1 MKISIRW
8 AMVLGCL
15 GLIWGMQILITSSSY
30 ISSQR
35 MLAGHACDVMQNIA
49 DLTMTQS
56 RNHLQLAQRAAL
68 LTKRLL
74 ASEVVGRR
82 NQHYDV
88 LEHYF
93 LDQLSLY
100 SHFAGIYIGMPN
112 GDFFYVNRSNAQTP
126 GGFRTKVI
134 DHFNGV
140 KKIRLIWRNSDGS
153 MVKTLENPSDTY
165 DPRQRPWYQKA
176 LAEREIIWTDPY
188 IFFSSQ
194 KPGITVAGP
203 IFKAN
208 GQLQS
213 IVGVDIEIDDLS
225 TFISR
230 LRIGKHGRAFMLNNN
245 GDVVAFPDISKIKQ
259 VEDTE
264 AHRFRMVKIDE
275 LDDELSRSAFSAIQW
290 QRTETG
296 LLKLDHSQFAKFTH
310 NGDVYNTMF
319 TQFTDSHW
327 PWMFGVYIPENDYL
341 GALKENR
348 SFNIGITLVLSVIA
362 TLVGLQLF
370 RSITRPLMG
379 LEKEAL
385 AIKQHDLT
393 ASFNTR
399 SIFKEIDET
408 AAAFSQMKYSLQT
421 SEKKY
426 RQIFENIQDIYFE
439 CTIEGEILE
448 ISPSVEGLIQQDRK
462 NIIGINLTQFYK
474 NADDHQRFLS
484 KIFVDGSVSD
494 WEVALENEHG
504 EIAYGSVSA
513 TLKRDEAGDAE
524 KIIGSLRIIT
534 DRKKAEFK
542 LRRYQDQLEDL
553 VEERTQDLQKS
564 NGQLRNE
571 IETRKEKEEALRR
584 SEEKYRSIIE
594 NTNNGYYEV
603 DLDGRL
609 TFFNDSLAV
618 ILGYSVEELQGMDYS
633 ILLESEG
640 SRQLPEKSPDT
651 YRSGVNGNLS
661 RLTITRK
668 DGDRRTVDV
677 STAPIFDNNGG
688 KIGYR
693 GVVLDISER
702 LNAEAEKQKLQE
714 RLRLIQRLEG
724 IGTLAGGVAH
734 DFNNLLMGIQ
744 GNISLMML
752 KTNPSEYHYKKL
764 KSIESCV
771 SSGTKLTQQLLGF
784 ARGGKYMAKSLNFN
798 QIVMDT
804 ARMFGRTR
812 KEIQIE
818 ENIEHGLWAVV
829 ADKNQIE
836 QVLLNIYINAWQ
848 AMPDGGSVVIDA
860 KNMVLDALFS
870 KTFDIQPGRYVCVS
884 ISDTGIGI
892 DPAIQTRI
900 FEPFFT
906 TKGMGRGT
914 GLGLASAYGIIKNH
928 DGAIDFVSQPGKGT
942 TFYIYLPA
950 SDGDIETEPALCE
963 MSSKGSETLL
973 LIDDEEVI
981 LQVGQPMLESL
992 GYKVMSATDGKTAV
1006 DIFRRFSGEID
1017 LVILDVIMPGM
1028 SGSAIFDALKNI
1040 NPQVQVLL
1048 ASGYSLSGQAEDILS
1063 RGCVGFIQKP
1073 FSLEQISVRLRGIF
1087 DNQDL

>member
-30 ISSQR
+30 VSSQR

-74 ASEVVGRR
+74 ASEVVGSR
-82 NQHYDV
+82 NQQYDV
-88 LEHYF
+88 LERYF

-134 DHFNGV
+134 NHINGV
-140 KKIRLIWRNSDGS
+140 KKTRMIWRNSDGS
-153 MVKTLENPSDTY
+153 MVKTSEDPNDTY
-165 DPRQRPWYQKA
+165 DPRQRPWYKKS
-176 LAEREIIWTDPY
+176 LAEQAIIWTDPY

-203 IFKAN
+203 SFAAN

-230 LRIGKHGRAFMLNNN
+230 LRIGKRGRAFMLNNN

-259 VEDTE
+259 VEGTQ
-264 AHRFRMVKIDE
+264 ANHFRMVKIGE
-275 LDDELSRSAFSAIQW
+275 LDDDLSRSAFNAIQW

-310 NGDVYNTMF
+310 NGDIYNTMF
-319 TQFTDSHW
+319 TQFSDSHW
-327 PWMFGVYIPENDYL
+327 PWMIGVYIPENDYL
-341 GALKENR
+341 GALKDNR
-348 SFNIGITLVLSVIA
+348 SFNIGITLAFSVIA

-385 AIKQHDLT
+385 AIKQDDLT

-408 AAAFSQMKYSLQT
+408 ATAFSQMKESLQT

-426 RQIFENIQDIYFE
+426 RLIFENIQDIYFE
-439 CTIEGEILE
+439 CNIEGKILE
-448 ISPSVEGLIQQDRK
+448 ISPSVERLMQRDRMEL
-462 NIIGINLTQFYK
+462 IGINLKQFYK
-474 NADDHQRFLS
+474 SDDDYQRFLS
-484 KIFVDGSVSD
+484 KLFDDGSLTD
-494 WEVALENEHG
+494 WEVTLENEHG

-513 TLKRDEAGDAE
+513 TLKRNEAEDAQTV
-524 KIIGSLRIIT
+524 IGSLRIIT
-534 DRKKAEFK
+534 DRKKAELR

-553 VEERTQDLQKS
+553 VKERTRDLQKS
-564 NGQLRNE
+564 NEQLRNE

-603 DLDGRL
+603 DLNGHL

-618 ILGYSVEELQGMDYS
+618 ILGYPVQELQGMDYS
-633 ILLESEG
+633 ILLNAEA
-640 SRQLPEKSPDT
+640 SRQVPEKLSDT

-668 DGDRRTVDV
+668 DGDQRTVDV
-677 STAPIFDNNGG
+677 STAPILDNNGE

-702 LNAEAEKQKLQE
+702 LNAEAEKKKFQE
-714 RLRLIQRLEG
+714 RLHQIQRLEG

-752 KTNPSEYHYKKL
+752 RTQPSEYHYKKL

-784 ARGGKYMAKSLNFN
+784 ARGGKYLAKPLDFN
-798 QIVMDT
+798 QIVVDT

-812 KEIQIE
+812 KEIQME
-818 ENIEHGLWAVV
+818 ENIEYGLWAVI

-848 AMPDGGSVVIDA
+848 AMPEGGTVVIEA
-860 KNMVLDALFS
+860 KNMVLDAAFS
-870 KTFDIQPGRYVCVS
+870 KAFDIQPGRYVCVS

-892 DPAIQTRI
+892 DPKIQARI

-928 DGAIDFVSQPGKGT
+928 GGAIDFVSQPCKGT

-950 SDGDIETEPALCE
+950 SDGDIEPEPALCE
-963 MSSKGSETLL
+963 IISKGTETLL

-981 LQVGQPMLESL
+981 LQVGQPMLESM

-1006 DIFRRFSGEID
+1006 EIFREFSGEID

-1028 SGSAIFDALKNI
+1028 SGGAIFDALKEI
-1040 NPQVQVLL
+1040 NPKVQVLL
-1048 ASGYSLSGQAEDILS
+1048 ASGYSLSGQAKEILS

-1073 FSLEQISVRLRGIF
+1073 FSLEQLSVKLRGIF
-1087 DNQDL
+1087 DN

>member
-15 GLIWGMQILITSSSY
+15 GLIWGMQLLITSSSY
-30 ISSQR
+30 VSSQR
-35 MLAGHACDVMQNIA
+35 TLAGHACDVMQNIA

-56 RNHLQLAQRAAL
+56 KNHLQLAQRAAL

-74 ASEVVGRR
+74 ASEVVGSR
-82 NQHYDV
+82 NQHYEA
-88 LEHYF
+88 LERYF

-100 SHFAGIYIGMPN
+100 AHFAGIYIGMPN
-112 GDFFYVNRSNAQTP
+112 GDFFYVNRSNSLTP
-126 GGFRTKVI
+126 DGFRTKII
-134 DHFNGV
+134 DHPNGV
-140 KKIRLIWRNSDGS
+140 KRTRLIWRNSDGS
-153 MVKTLENPSDTY
+153 MIKTAEDPSDTY
-165 DPRQRPWYQKA
+165 DPRQRPWYQKS
-176 LAEREIIWTDPY
+176 LAEREIIWTEPY

-203 IFKAN
+203 IFEAN

-225 TFISR
+225 TFISQ
-230 LRIGKHGRAFMLNNN
+230 LRIGKRGRAFMLNNN

-259 VEDTE
+259 VESTK
-264 AHRFRMVKIDE
+264 AHHFRMVKIDE
-275 LDDELSRSAFSAIQW
+275 LDDELSRSAFHAIQW
-290 QRTETG
+290 QRTEAG

-319 TQFTDSHW
+319 TQFADSHW
-327 PWMFGVYIPENDYL
+327 PWMIGVYIPENDYL

-348 SFNIGITLVLSVIA
+348 LLNIWITLAFSVIA

-393 ASFNTR
+393 ANFNTR
-399 SIFKEIDET
+399 SIFKEINET
-408 AAAFSQMKYSLQT
+408 AAAFLQMKESLRT

-426 RQIFENIQDIYFE
+426 RLIFENIQDIYFE
-439 CTIEGEILE
+439 CTIEGQILE
-448 ISPSVEGLIQQDRK
+448 ISPSVEGLMQRDRK
-462 NIIGINLTQFYK
+462 EIIGINLTQFYK
-474 NADDHQRFLS
+474 NADDYQRFLS
-484 KIFVDGSVSD
+484 KIFDENSVSD
-494 WEVALENEHG
+494 WEVTLENEQG

-513 TLKRDEAGDAE
+513 ALKRNEDGDAE

-534 DRKKAEFK
+534 DRKKAELK

-553 VEERTQDLQKS
+553 VAERTRDLQKS
-564 NGQLRNE
+564 NEQLRNE
-571 IETRKEKEEALRR
+571 IEARKEKEEALRR

-603 DLDGRL
+603 DLKGRL
-609 TFFNDSLAV
+609 TFFNDSLAI
-618 ILGYSVEELQGMDYS
+618 ILGYSVQELQGMDYS
-633 ILLESEG
+633 ILLDAES
-640 SRQLPEKSPDT
+640 SRTEPETYSDT

-661 RLTITRK
+661 RLTIFRK
-668 DGDRRTVDV
+668 DGDERTVDV
-677 STAPIFDNNGG
+677 STAPILDNNGE

-702 LNAEAEKQKLQE
+702 LNAEAEKKAFQE
-714 RLRLIQRLEG
+714 RLHQVQRLEG

-752 KTNPSEYHYKKL
+752 KTRPSEYHYKKL

-784 ARGGKYMAKSLNFN
+784 ARGGKYMAKSLDFN
-798 QIVMDT
+798 QVVMDT

-812 KEIQIE
+812 KEIQIQ
-818 ENIEHGLWAVV
+818 ENIEHDLWAIV

-848 AMPDGGSVVIDA
+848 AMPDGGAVVIDA
-860 KNMVLDALFS
+860 KNMVLDAVFS
-870 KTFDIQPGRYVCVS
+870 NAFDIQPGRYVCVS
-884 ISDTGIGI
+884 ISDTGTGI
-892 DPAIQTRI
+892 DPEIQARI

-928 DGAIDFVSQPGKGT
+928 GGAIDFVSQPGKGT

-950 SDGDIETEPALCE
+950 SDGDVETEPALCE
-963 MSSKGSETLL
+963 IISKGTETLL

-981 LQVGQPMLESL
+981 LQVGQPMLESM
-992 GYKVMSATDGKTAV
+992 GYKVMSATDGETAV
-1006 DIFRRFSGEID
+1006 DIFRQFSEKID

-1028 SGSAIFDALKNI
+1028 SGSAIFDAFKEI
-1040 NPQVQVLL
+1040 DPQVKVLL
-1048 ASGYSLSGQAEDILS
+1048 ASGYSLSGQAEEILA

-1073 FSLEQISVRLRGIF
+1073 FSLEQLSVRLRDIF
-1087 DNQDL
+1087 DN

>member
-1 MKISIRW
+1 
-8 AMVLGCL
+8 MVLGCL
-15 GLIWGMQILITSSSY
+15 GLIWGMQILITSSTY
-30 ISSQR
+30 VSSQQ
-35 MLAGHACDVMQNIA
+35 MLAGHARDVMQNIA

-56 RNHLQLAQRAAL
+56 KNHLQLAQRAAH
-68 LTKRLL
+68 LTKRLV
-74 ASEVVGRR
+74 ASEVVGSD
-82 NQHYDV
+82 NQQYDI
-88 LEHYF
+88 LERYF

-112 GDFFYVNRSNAQTP
+112 GGFFYVSRSDAQTP

-134 DHFNGV
+134 DHLNGGR
-140 KKIRLIWRNSDGS
+140 KARLIWRKPDGS
-153 MVKTLENPSDTY
+153 LIKVSEDPNDAY
-165 DPRQRPWYQKA
+165 DPRQRPWYQKS
-176 LAEREIIWTDPY
+176 LAERAIIWTDPY

-203 IFKAN
+203 IFKGN

-213 IVGVDIEIDDLS
+213 IVGVDIEIDELS

-259 VEDTE
+259 DEGAE
-264 AHRFRMVKIDE
+264 AHHFRMVKIDE
-275 LDDELSRSAFSAIQW
+275 LDDELSRAAFHAIQW

-296 LLKLDHSQFAKFTH
+296 LLQLDHSQFAKFTH
-310 NGDVYNTMF
+310 NGEVYNTMF
-319 TQFTDSHW
+319 TQFADSHW
-327 PWMFGVYIPENDYL
+327 PWMIGVYIPENDYL
-341 GALKENR
+341 GALKKNR
-348 SFNIGITLVLSVIA
+348 SLNIWITLVLSVIT

-385 AIKQHDLT
+385 AIKQNDLT

-408 AAAFSQMKYSLQT
+408 AAAFSQMKASLQT

-426 RQIFENIQDIYFE
+426 RRIFENIQDIYFE
-439 CTIEGEILE
+439 CTVDGDILE
-448 ISPSVEGLIQQDRK
+448 VSPSVEALIRQNRK
-462 NIIGINLTQFYK
+462 EIIGTKLMQFYK

-484 KIFVDGSVSD
+484 NIFADGSVSD
-494 WEVALENEHG
+494 WEITLVNEDG
-504 EIAYGSVSA
+504 GIAYGSVTA
-513 TLKRDEAGDAE
+513 TLKRNTAGKAE

-534 DRKKAEFK
+534 DRKKADLK
-542 LRRYQDQLEDL
+542 LRQYQDMLEDL
-553 VEERTQDLQKS
+553 VEERTRDLQKS
-564 NGQLRNE
+564 NKQLRNE
-571 IETRKEKEEALRR
+571 IDARIEKEEALRR

-603 DLDGRL
+603 DINGCL
-609 TFFNDSLAV
+609 TFFNDSLAL
-618 ILGYSVEELQGMDYS
+618 ILGYPAEELQGMDYA
-633 ILLESEG
+633 ILMDADVL
-640 SRQLPEKSPDT
+640 RQMPEKPSDS
-651 YRSGVNGNLS
+651 YRSGMNSNLS
-661 RLTITRK
+661 RLTITRR
-668 DGDRRTVDV
+668 DGSRRTVDV
-677 STAPIFDNNGG
+677 STEPILDKNGIR
-688 KIGYR
+688 IGQR

-702 LNAEAEKQKLQE
+702 LNAEIEKKKLEE
-714 RLRLIQRLEG
+714 RLHQIQRLEG

-752 KTNPSEYHYKKL
+752 KPDLSEYNYNKL

-771 SSGTKLTQQLLGF
+771 LSGTKLTQQLLGF
-784 ARGGKYMAKSLNFN
+784 ARGGKYVAKALNFN
-798 QIVMDT
+798 QIVINT

-812 KEIQIE
+812 KEIRIE
-818 ENIEHGLWAVV
+818 ENIEHDLWAIM

-848 AMPDGGSVVIDA
+848 AMPEGGTVLIDA
-860 KNMVLDALFS
+860 RNMVLDATFS
-870 KTFDIQPGRYVCVS
+870 KAFDIQPGRYVCVS
-884 ISDTGIGI
+884 ISDTGMGI
-892 DPAIQTRI
+892 DPAIQAKI

-942 TFYIYLPA
+942 TFYVYLPA
-950 SDGDIETEPALCE
+950 SDADIEPDPAL
-963 MSSKGSETLL
+963 SDAIVKGTETLL
-973 LIDDEEVI
+973 LIDDEDVI
-981 LQVGQPMLESL
+981 LQVEQPMLESL
-992 GYKVMSATDGKTAV
+992 GYKVMTASDGGTAV
-1006 DIFRRFSGEID
+1006 ELFRRFSGEID

-1028 SGSAIFDALKNI
+1028 SGGAVFDELKSI
-1040 NPQVQVLL
+1040 DPQVLVLL
-1048 ASGYSLSGQAEDILS
+1048 SSGYSLRGQAEEILS
-1063 RGCVGFIQKP
+1063 RGCIGFIQKP
-1073 FSLEQISVRLRGIF
+1073 FSLEQLSARLRGVF
-1087 DNQDL
+1087 DN

>member
-1 MKISIRW
+1 MMLYKNYFGEKMRISIRW

-15 GLIWGMQILITSSSY
+15 GLIWGMQILITSSTY

-35 MLAGHACDVMQNIA
+35 MLAGHARDVMQNIA

-74 ASEVVGRR
+74 ASEVVGSH
-82 NQHYDV
+82 NQQYDV
-88 LEHYF
+88 LERYF

-112 GDFFYVNRSNAQTP
+112 GDFFYVNRSDAHTP
-126 GGFRTKVI
+126 GGYRTKI
-134 DHFNGV
+134 IEHLNGV
-140 KKIRLIWRNSDGS
+140 KKVRLIWRNSNGS
-153 MVKTLENPSDTY
+153 MVKTSEDPGDTY
-165 DPRQRPWYQKA
+165 DPRQRPWYQKS
-176 LAEREIIWTDPY
+176 LAERAIIWTDPY

-213 IVGVDIEIDDLS
+213 VVGVDIEIDDLS

-259 VEDTE
+259 VEGTADQ
-264 AHRFRMVKIDE
+264 HFRMVKIDE
-275 LDDELSRSAFSAIQW
+275 LDDELSRAAFHAVQW
-290 QRTETG
+290 QRTESG
-296 LLKLDHSQFAKFTH
+296 MLKLDHSQFAKFTH
-310 NGDVYNTMF
+310 NGEVYNTMF
-319 TQFTDSHW
+319 TQFADSNW
-327 PWMFGVYIPENDYL
+327 PWVIGVYIPENDYL
-341 GALKENR
+341 GVLKENR
-348 SFNIGITLVLSVIA
+348 LLNIRITLVLSVIA

-393 ASFNTR
+393 TSFNTR
-399 SIFKEIDET
+399 SIFKEIGET
-408 AAAFSQMKYSLQT
+408 AAAFSQMKLSLQT

-426 RQIFENIQDIYFE
+426 RRIFENIQDIYFE
-439 CTIEGEILE
+439 CTIEGDILE
-448 ISPSVEGLIQQDRK
+448 ISPSVEELICQDRK
-462 NIIGINLTQFYK
+462 EIIGTRLMQFYK

-484 KIFVDGSVSD
+484 EIFVDGSVSD
-494 WEVALENEHG
+494 WEITLKNEHG
-504 EIAYGSVSA
+504 KIAYGSITA
-513 TLKRDEAGDAE
+513 TLKRNADGDAE

-534 DRKKAEFK
+534 DRKKAELR

-553 VEERTQDLQKS
+553 VAERTRDLQKS
-564 NGQLRNE
+564 NEQLRNE
-571 IETRKEKEEALRR
+571 IETRKEKEDALRR
-584 SEEKYRSIIE
+584 S
-594 NTNNGYYEV
+594 
-603 DLDGRL
+603 
-609 TFFNDSLAV
+609 
-618 ILGYSVEELQGMDYS
+618 
-633 ILLESEG
+633 
-640 SRQLPEKSPDT
+640 
-651 YRSGVNGNLS
+651 
-661 RLTITRK
+661 
-668 DGDRRTVDV
+668 
-677 STAPIFDNNGG
+677 
-688 KIGYR
+688 
-693 GVVLDISER
+693 
-702 LNAEAEKQKLQE
+702 QE
-714 RLRLIQRLEG
+714 RLHQIQRLEG

-752 KTNPSEYHYKKL
+752 RTGSSEYNYKKL

-771 SSGTKLTQQLLGF
+771 ISGTKLTQQLLGF
-784 ARGGKYMAKSLNFN
+784 ARGGKYMVKPLDCNL
-798 QIVMDT
+798 IVTET

-812 KEIQIE
+812 KDIRIE
-818 ENIEHGLWAVV
+818 ENIEYGLWAVI

-848 AMPDGGSVVIDA
+848 AMPDGGKVLIDA
-860 KNMVLDALFS
+860 KNMVLNAALCQA
-870 KTFDIQPGRYVCVS
+870 FDIQPGRYVCIS
-884 ISDTGIGI
+884 ITDTGVGI
-892 DPAIQTRI
+892 DPAIQARI

-928 DGAIDFVSQPGKGT
+928 DGAIDFVSRPGKGT

-950 SDGDIETEPALCE
+950 SDGDAEVEPALSE
-963 MSSKGSETLL
+963 IISKGTETLL
-973 LIDDEEVI
+973 LIDDEDVI

-992 GYKVMSATDGKTAV
+992 GYKVMSASDGKTALE
-1006 DIFRRFSGEID
+1006 IFRRFSREID
-1017 LVILDVIMPGM
+1017 LVILDVIMPG
-1028 SGSAIFDALKNI
+1028 
-1040 NPQVQVLL
+1040 
-1048 ASGYSLSGQAEDILS
+1048 
-1063 RGCVGFIQKP
+1063 
-1073 FSLEQISVRLRGIF
+1073 
-1087 DNQDL
+1087 

>member
-1 MKISIRW
+1 MRISIRW

-15 GLIWGMQILITSSSY
+15 GLIWGMQILITSSTY
-30 ISSQR
+30 ISAQR
-35 MLAGHACDVMQNIA
+35 MLTGHARDVMQNIA

-56 RNHLQLAQRAAL
+56 RNHLQLAQRAAH

-74 ASEVVGRR
+74 ASEVVGSG
-82 NQHYDV
+82 NQQYDV
-88 LEHYF
+88 LERYF

-100 SHFAGIYIGMPN
+100 AHFAGIYIGMPN
-112 GDFFYVNRSNAQTP
+112 GDFFYVNRNNTHTP
-126 GGFRTKVI
+126 GGFRTKLI
-134 DHFNGV
+134 YHLNGV
-140 KKIRLIWRNSDGS
+140 KKNRLIWRNSDGIIIETS
-153 MVKTLENPSDTY
+153 EDQDDPY
-165 DPRQRPWYQKA
+165 DPRQRPWYQKS
-176 LAEREIIWTDPY
+176 LAERTIIWTDPY

-213 IVGVDIEIDDLS
+213 AVGVDIEIDELS

-245 GDVVAFPDISKIKQ
+245 GDVVAFPDISKIKYDKGPAAQ
-259 VEDTE
+259 
-264 AHRFRMVKIDE
+264 RLRMVKIDE
-275 LDDELSRSAFSAIQW
+275 LDDELSRAAFHAIKW

-296 LLKLDHSQFAKFTH
+296 LLQLDHSQFAKFTH
-310 NGDVYNTMF
+310 NGEVYNTMF
-319 TQFTDSHW
+319 TQFPDSDW
-327 PWMFGVYIPENDYL
+327 PWIIGVYIPENDYL
-341 GALKENR
+341 GVLKENR
-348 SFNIGITLVLSVIA
+348 SLNIWITLILSLIA

-370 RSITRPLMG
+370 RSITRPLVG

-385 AIKQHDLT
+385 AIKQNDLT
-393 ASFNTR
+393 TSFNTR

-408 AAAFSQMKYSLQT
+408 AAAFSQMKTSLQT
-421 SEKKY
+421 SERKY
-426 RQIFENIQDIYFE
+426 RRIFENIQDIYFE
-439 CTIEGEILE
+439 CTVDGDILE
-448 ISPSVEGLIQQDRK
+448 VSPSVEELIRQDRK
-462 NIIGINLTQFYK
+462 TIIGTTFMPFYK

-484 KIFVDGSVSD
+484 QVVADGFVSD
-494 WEVALENEHG
+494 WEITLIDEHG
-504 EIAYGSVSA
+504 EIAYGSVTA
-513 TLKRDEAGDAE
+513 TLKRKGVDDAG

-534 DRKKAEFK
+534 DRKKVDLK
-542 LRRYQDQLEDL
+542 LRHYQDQLEDL
-553 VEERTQDLQKS
+553 VAERTRDLQKS
-564 NGQLRNE
+564 NEKLRNE
-571 IETRKEKEEALRR
+571 IEARKEKEEALRR

-603 DLDGRL
+603 DLNGRL
-609 TFFNDSLAV
+609 TFFNDSLAL
-618 ILGYSVEELQGMDYS
+618 ILGYSAEELKGMDYS
-633 ILLESEG
+633 ILLDADA
-640 SRQLPEKSPDT
+640 SRQMPGKLSAT

-661 RLTITRK
+661 RLTITRR
-668 DGDRRTVDV
+668 DGGRRTVDV
-677 STAPIFDNNGG
+677 STASIFDNNSG

-702 LNAEAEKQKLQE
+702 LNAETEKKKLEE
-714 RLRLIQRLEG
+714 RLHQIQRLEG

-752 KTNPSEYHYKKL
+752 KTESSEYNYKKL

-771 SSGTKLTQQLLGF
+771 ISGTKLTRQLLGF
-784 ARGGKYMAKSLNFN
+784 ARGGKYMAKTLDFD

-812 KEIQIE
+812 KEIQVE
-818 ENIEHGLWAVV
+818 ENIAHDLWMGM

-848 AMPDGGSVVIDA
+848 AMPDGGTVLIDA
-860 KNMVLDALFS
+860 KNIVLDDTFS
-870 KTFDIQPGRYVCVS
+870 QAFDIQPGRYVCIS
-884 ISDTGIGI
+884 ISDAGIGI
-892 DPAIQTRI
+892 DPEIQARI

-942 TFYIYLPA
+942 TFYVYLPA
-950 SDGDIETEPALCE
+950 SDADVEPESVLSE
-963 MSSKGSETLL
+963 KISKGTETLL
-973 LIDDEEVI
+973 LIDDEEGV
-981 LQVGQPMLESL
+981 LQVWQPMLESL
-992 GYKVMSATDGKTAV
+992 GYKVMAASDGKAAV
-1006 DIFRRFSGEID
+1006 EIFRRFSGDID

-1028 SGSAIFDALKNI
+1028 SGGAVFDKLKSI
-1040 NPQVQVLL
+1040 NPQGLVLL
-1048 ASGYSLSGQAEDILS
+1048 SSGYSLRGQVEDILS

-1073 FSLEQISVRLRGIF
+1073 FSLEQLSARLRGIF
-1087 DNQDL
+1087 DN

>member
-1 MKISIRW
+1 
-8 AMVLGCL
+8 MVLGCL
-15 GLIWGMQILITSSSY
+15 GLIWGMQILITSSTY

-56 RNHLQLAQRAAL
+56 KNHLQLAQRAAL

-74 ASEVVGRR
+74 ASEVVGSR
-82 NQHYDV
+82 NQQYDV
-88 LEHYF
+88 LERYF

-100 SHFAGIYIGMPN
+100 AHFAGIYIGMPN
-112 GDFFYVNRSNAQTP
+112 GDFFYVNRSDAHTP
-126 GGFRTKVI
+126 GGFRTKII
-134 DHFNGV
+134 DHFNGE

-153 MVKTLENPSDTY
+153 MLKTSEDPSDPY
-165 DPRQRPWYQKA
+165 DPRQRPWYKKS
-176 LAEREIIWTDPY
+176 LAERAIIWTDPY

-213 IVGVDIEIDDLS
+213 VVGVDIEIDDLS

-259 VEDTE
+259 VEGTVD
-264 AHRFRMVKIDE
+264 HHFRMVKIDE
-275 LDDELSRSAFSAIQW
+275 LDDELSRAAFHAVQW

-296 LLKLDHSQFAKFTH
+296 MLKLDHSQFAKFTH
-310 NGDVYNTMF
+310 NGEVYNTMF
-319 TQFTDSHW
+319 TQFAGSNW
-327 PWMFGVYIPENDYL
+327 PWVIGVYIPENDYL
-341 GALKENR
+341 GVLKENR
-348 SFNIGITLVLSVIA
+348 SLNIGITLLLSVIT

-393 ASFNTR
+393 TSFNTR

-408 AAAFSQMKYSLQT
+408 AAAFSQMKVSLQT

-426 RQIFENIQDIYFE
+426 RRIFENIQDIYFE

-448 ISPSVEGLIQQDRK
+448 ISPSVETLICQDRK
-462 NIIGINLTQFYK
+462 ELIGTKLMQLYK

-484 KIFVDGSVSD
+484 KILADGSVSD
-494 WEVALENEHG
+494 WEITMENKHG
-504 EIAYGSVSA
+504 KIAYGSITA
-513 TLKRDEAGDAE
+513 TLKRNAAGDAE

-534 DRKKAEFK
+534 DRKKAELK

-553 VEERTQDLQKS
+553 VKERTRDLQKS
-564 NGQLRNE
+564 NEQLRNE
-571 IETRKEKEEALRR
+571 METRKEKEEALGR
-584 SEEKYRSIIE
+584 S
-594 NTNNGYYEV
+594 
-603 DLDGRL
+603 
-609 TFFNDSLAV
+609 
-618 ILGYSVEELQGMDYS
+618 
-633 ILLESEG
+633 
-640 SRQLPEKSPDT
+640 
-651 YRSGVNGNLS
+651 
-661 RLTITRK
+661 
-668 DGDRRTVDV
+668 
-677 STAPIFDNNGG
+677 
-688 KIGYR
+688 
-693 GVVLDISER
+693 
-702 LNAEAEKQKLQE
+702 QE
-714 RLRLIQRLEG
+714 RLHQIQRLEG

-752 KTNPSEYHYKKL
+752 RTGPSEYNYKKL

-771 SSGTKLTQQLLGF
+771 ISGTKLTQQLLGF
-784 ARGGKYMAKSLNFN
+784 ARGGKYMAKSLDFN
-798 QIVMDT
+798 RIVMDT

-812 KEIQIE
+812 KDIRIE
-818 ENIEHGLWAVV
+818 ENVEHGLWAII

-848 AMPDGGSVVIDA
+848 AMPDGGTVLIDA
-860 KNMVLDALFS
+860 KNMILDAAFS
-870 KTFDIQPGRYVCVS
+870 QAFDIQPGRYVCIS
-884 ISDTGIGI
+884 ITDTGVGI
-892 DPAIQTRI
+892 DPAIQARI

-906 TKGMGRGT
+906 TKEMGRGT
-914 GLGLASAYGIIKNH
+914 GMGLASAYGIIKNH
-928 DGAIDFVSQPGKGT
+928 DGAIDFVSRPGKGT

-950 SDGDIETEPALCE
+950 SDGDAETEPALSE
-963 MSSKGSETLL
+963 IISKGTETLL

-992 GYKVMSATDGKTAV
+992 GYKVMSASDGKTALE
-1006 DIFRRFSGEID
+1006 IFRRFSGEID

-1028 SGSAIFDALKNI
+1028 SGSAIFDELKNI

-1048 ASGYSLSGQAEDILS
+1048 ASGHSLSGQAEDLMS

-1073 FSLEQISVRLRGIF
+1073 FSLEQLSIKLRGLF
-1087 DNQDL
+1087 DH

>member
-1 MKISIRW
+1 MMLYKNYFGEKMRISIRW

-15 GLIWGMQILITSSSY
+15 GLIWGMQILITSSTY

-35 MLAGHACDVMQNIA
+35 MLAGHARDVMQNIA

-74 ASEVVGRR
+74 ASEVVGSH
-82 NQHYDV
+82 NQQYDV
-88 LEHYF
+88 LERYF

-112 GDFFYVNRSNAQTP
+112 GDFFYVNRSDAHTP
-126 GGFRTKVI
+126 GGYRTKI
-134 DHFNGV
+134 IEHLNGV
-140 KKIRLIWRNSDGS
+140 KKVRLIWRNSNGS
-153 MVKTLENPSDTY
+153 MVKTSEDPGDTY
-165 DPRQRPWYQKA
+165 DPRQRPWYQKS
-176 LAEREIIWTDPY
+176 LAERAIIWTDPY

-213 IVGVDIEIDDLS
+213 VVGVDIEIDDLS

-259 VEDTE
+259 VEGTADQ
-264 AHRFRMVKIDE
+264 HFRMVKIDE
-275 LDDELSRSAFSAIQW
+275 LDDELSRAAFHAVQW
-290 QRTETG
+290 QRTESG
-296 LLKLDHSQFAKFTH
+296 MLKLDHSQFAKFTH
-310 NGDVYNTMF
+310 NGEVYNTMF
-319 TQFTDSHW
+319 TQFADSNW
-327 PWMFGVYIPENDYL
+327 PWVIGVYIPENDYL
-341 GALKENR
+341 GVLKENR
-348 SFNIGITLVLSVIA
+348 LLNIRITLVLSVIA

-385 AIKQHDLT
+385 AIKQHDLIT
-393 ASFNTR
+393 SFNTR

-408 AAAFSQMKYSLQT
+408 AAAFSQMKLSLQT

-426 RQIFENIQDIYFE
+426 RRIFENIQDIYFE
-439 CTIEGEILE
+439 CTIEGDILE
-448 ISPSVEGLIQQDRK
+448 ISPSVEELICQDRK
-462 NIIGINLTQFYK
+462 EIIGTRLMQFYK

-484 KIFVDGSVSD
+484 EIFAVGSVSD
-494 WEVALENEHG
+494 WEITLKNEHG
-504 EIAYGSVSA
+504 KIAYGSVTA
-513 TLKRDEAGDAE
+513 TLKRNAAGDAE

-534 DRKKAEFK
+534 DRKKAELR

-553 VEERTQDLQKS
+553 IAERTSDLQKS
-564 NGQLRNE
+564 NEQLRNE
-571 IETRKEKEEALRR
+571 IETRKEKEDALRR
-584 SEEKYRSIIE
+584 S
-594 NTNNGYYEV
+594 
-603 DLDGRL
+603 
-609 TFFNDSLAV
+609 
-618 ILGYSVEELQGMDYS
+618 
-633 ILLESEG
+633 
-640 SRQLPEKSPDT
+640 
-651 YRSGVNGNLS
+651 
-661 RLTITRK
+661 
-668 DGDRRTVDV
+668 
-677 STAPIFDNNGG
+677 
-688 KIGYR
+688 
-693 GVVLDISER
+693 
-702 LNAEAEKQKLQE
+702 QE
-714 RLRLIQRLEG
+714 RLHQIQRLEG

-752 KTNPSEYHYKKL
+752 RTGSSEYNYKKL

-771 SSGTKLTQQLLGF
+771 ISGTKLTQQLLGF
-784 ARGGKYMAKSLNFN
+784 ARGGKYMVKPLDCNL
-798 QIVMDT
+798 IVTET

-812 KEIQIE
+812 KDIRIE
-818 ENIEHGLWAVV
+818 ENIEYGLWAVI

-848 AMPDGGSVVIDA
+848 AMPDGGKVLIDA
-860 KNMVLDALFS
+860 KNMVLNAALCQA
-870 KTFDIQPGRYVCVS
+870 FDIQPGRYVCIS
-884 ISDTGIGI
+884 ITDTGVGI
-892 DPAIQTRI
+892 DPAIQARI

-928 DGAIDFVSQPGKGT
+928 DGAIDFVSRPGKGT

-950 SDGDIETEPALCE
+950 SDGDAEAEPALSE
-963 MSSKGSETLL
+963 IISKGTETLL

-992 GYKVMSATDGKTAV
+992 GYKVMSASDGKTALE
-1006 DIFRRFSGEID
+1006 IFRRLTGEID

-1028 SGSAIFDALKNI
+1028 SGSAIFDELKNI

-1048 ASGYSLSGQAEDILS
+1048 ASGHSLSGQAEDLLS

-1073 FSLEQISVRLRGIF
+1073 FSLEQLSVKLRGVF
-1087 DNQDL
+1087 DH

>member
-1 MKISIRW
+1 MRISIRW

-15 GLIWGMQILITSSSY
+15 GLIWGMQILITSSTY

-35 MLAGHACDVMQNIA
+35 MLAGHARDVMQNIA

-74 ASEVVGRR
+74 ASEVVGSH
-82 NQHYDV
+82 NQQYDV
-88 LEHYF
+88 LERYF

-100 SHFAGIYIGMPN
+100 AHFAGIYIGMPN
-112 GDFFYVNRSNAQTP
+112 GDFFYVNRSDAHSP
-126 GGFRTKVI
+126 GGYRTKI
-134 DHFNGV
+134 IGHLNGV
-140 KKIRLIWRNSDGS
+140 KKIRLIWRDSDGS
-153 MVKTLENPSDTY
+153 MVKTSEDPGDTY
-165 DPRQRPWYQKA
+165 DPRQRPWYKKS
-176 LAEREIIWTDPY
+176 LAERGVIWTDPY

-203 IFKAN
+203 ILKEN
-208 GQLQS
+208 GLLQS
-213 IVGVDIEIDDLS
+213 VVGVDIEIDDLS

-259 VEDTE
+259 FEGTA
-264 AHRFRMVKIDE
+264 AHHFRMVKIDE
-275 LDDELSRSAFSAIQW
+275 LDDELSRAAFHAVQW

-310 NGDVYNTMF
+310 NGEVYNTMF

-327 PWMFGVYIPENDYL
+327 PWMIGVYIPENDYL
-341 GALKENR
+341 GVLKENR
-348 SFNIGITLVLSVIA
+348 SLNIGITLVLSVIT

-393 ASFNTR
+393 TGFNTR

-408 AAAFSQMKYSLQT
+408 AAAFSQMKLSLQT

-426 RQIFENIQDIYFE
+426 RRIFENIQDIYFE
-439 CTIEGEILE
+439 CSIEGDILE
-448 ISPSVEGLIQQDRK
+448 ISPSVEELICQDRK
-462 NIIGINLTQFYK
+462 ELIGTRLMQFYK
-474 NADDHQRFLS
+474 DADDYQHFLS
-484 KIFVDGSVSD
+484 KIIVDGSVSD
-494 WEVALENEHG
+494 WEVTLENEHSK
-504 EIAYGSVSA
+504 IAYGSVTA
-513 TLKRDEAGDAE
+513 TLKRNAAGDAE

-534 DRKKAEFK
+534 DRKKAELR

-553 VEERTQDLQKS
+553 VAERTRDLQKS
-564 NGQLRNE
+564 NEQLRNE

-584 SEEKYRSIIE
+584 SQK
-594 NTNNGYYEV
+594 
-603 DLDGRL
+603 RL
-609 TFFNDSLAV
+609 H
-618 ILGYSVEELQGMDYS
+618 Q
-633 ILLESEG
+633 
-640 SRQLPEKSPDT
+640 
-651 YRSGVNGNLS
+651 
-661 RLTITRK
+661 
-668 DGDRRTVDV
+668 
-677 STAPIFDNNGG
+677 
-688 KIGYR
+688 
-693 GVVLDISER
+693 
-702 LNAEAEKQKLQE
+702 
-714 RLRLIQRLEG
+714 IQRLEG

-752 KTNPSEYHYKKL
+752 RTGPSEYNYKKL

-771 SSGTKLTQQLLGF
+771 ISGTKLTQQLLGF
-784 ARGGKYMAKSLNFN
+784 ARGGKYMAKSLDFN
-798 QIVMDT
+798 QIVMGT

-812 KEIQIE
+812 KDIRIE
-818 ENIEHGLWAVV
+818 ENIEHGLWAVI

-848 AMPDGGSVVIDA
+848 AMPNGGTVLIDA
-860 KNMVLDALFS
+860 KNMVLDAAFS
-870 KTFDIQPGRYVCVS
+870 QAFDIQTGRYVCIS
-884 ISDTGIGI
+884 ITDTGIGI
-892 DPAIQTRI
+892 DPAIQARI

-928 DGAIDFVSQPGKGT
+928 DGAIDFVSRPDKGT

-950 SDGDIETEPALCE
+950 SDGDVEIEPALSE
-963 MSSKGSETLL
+963 IISKGTETLL

-992 GYKVMSATDGKTAV
+992 GYKVMSASNGKTALE
-1006 DIFRRFSGEID
+1006 IFRLFSGEID

-1028 SGSAIFDALKNI
+1028 SGGAIFDELKNI

-1048 ASGYSLSGQAEDILS
+1048 ASGHSLNGQAEDILS

-1073 FSLEQISVRLRGIF
+1073 FSLEQVSVKLRGIF
-1087 DNQDL
+1087 DN

>member
-1 MKISIRW
+1 
-8 AMVLGCL
+8 MVLGCL

-74 ASEVVGRR
+74 ASEVVGGR

-88 LEHYF
+88 LERYF

-100 SHFAGIYIGMPN
+100 AHFAGIYIGMPN
-112 GDFFYVNRSNAQTP
+112 GDFFYVNRSDAYTP

-134 DHFNGV
+134 DHLNGV
-140 KKIRLIWRNSDGS
+140 KRTRLIWRSSDGS

-165 DPRQRPWYQKA
+165 DPRQRPWYQKS
-176 LAEREIIWTDPY
+176 LAERDIIWTDPY

-203 IFKAN
+203 IFEAN

-259 VEDTE
+259 AEGTE

-275 LDDELSRSAFSAIQW
+275 LDDELSRVAFHAIQW
-290 QRTETG
+290 QRTDTG

-310 NGDVYNTMF
+310 NGEVYNTMF
-319 TQFTDSHW
+319 TQFADSHW
-327 PWMFGVYIPENDYL
+327 PWMIGVYIPENDYL

-348 SFNIGITLVLSVIA
+348 SLNIGITLVLSVIF

-408 AAAFSQMKYSLQT
+408 AAAFSQMKDSLQT

-426 RQIFENIQDIYFE
+426 RRIFENIQDIYFE

-462 NIIGINLTQFYK
+462 KIIGINLTQFYK
-474 NADDHQRFLS
+474 NVDDHQRFLS
-484 KIFVDGSVSD
+484 KLFVDGSVSD
-494 WEVALENEHG
+494 WEIALEKEHG
-504 EIAYGSVSA
+504 EISYGSLSA
-513 TLKRDEAGDAE
+513 TLKRNEAGDAE

-534 DRKKAEFK
+534 DRKKAELK

-553 VEERTQDLQKS
+553 VEERTRDLQKS
-564 NGQLRNE
+564 NEQLRSE

-584 SEEKYRSIIE
+584 GEEKYRSIIE

-603 DLDGRL
+603 DLNGHL

-633 ILLESEG
+633 ILLESEA
-640 SRQLPEKSPDT
+640 SRQMPGKLSDT

-714 RLRLIQRLEG
+714 RLRQIQRLEG

-752 KTNPSEYHYKKL
+752 RTNPSEYHYKKL

-784 ARGGKYMAKSLNFN
+784 ARGGKYMAKSLDFN
-798 QIVMDT
+798 QVVMDT

-848 AMPDGGSVVIDA
+848 AMPDGGLVVIDA
-860 KNMVLDALFS
+860 KNMVLDAVFS
-870 KTFDIQPGRYVCVS
+870 KAFDIQPGRYVCVS
-884 ISDTGIGI
+884 ISDNGIGI
-892 DPAIQTRI
+892 DPAIQARI

-963 MSSKGSETLL
+963 MISKGTETVL

-1028 SGSAIFDALKNI
+1028 SGGAIFDALKNI

-1048 ASGYSLSGQAEDILS
+1048 ASGYSLRGQAEEILS

-1087 DNQDL
+1087 DN

>member
-15 GLIWGMQILITSSSY
+15 GLIWGMQIMITWSSY
-30 ISSQR
+30 VSSQR

-49 DLTMTQS
+49 DLTMSQS
-56 RNHLQLAQRAAL
+56 KNHLQLAQSAAL

-74 ASEVVGRR
+74 ASEVVGSR

-88 LEHYF
+88 LERYF

-100 SHFAGIYIGMPN
+100 AHFAGIYIGMPN
-112 GDFFYVNRSNAQTP
+112 GDFFYVNRSDAHSP

-134 DHFNGV
+134 DHLNGV
-140 KKIRLIWRNSDGS
+140 KRTRLIWRNAHGS
-153 MVKTLENPSDTY
+153 LVETTQAPGDTY
-165 DPRQRPWYQKA
+165 DPRQRPWFQKA
-176 LAEREIIWTDPY
+176 LAERGIIWTDPY

-203 IFKAN
+203 IFDDI

-245 GDVVAFPDISKIKQ
+245 KDVVAFPDISKIKQ
-259 VEDTE
+259 VEGNA

-275 LDDELSRSAFSAIQW
+275 LDDELSRRAFHAIQW
-290 QRTETG
+290 QQTDDG
-296 LLKLDHSQFAKFTH
+296 LLKLDQSQFAKFTH
-310 NGDVYNTMF
+310 NGEVYNTMF
-319 TQFTDSHW
+319 TQFADSHW
-327 PWMFGVYIPENDYL
+327 PWMIGVYIPENDYL

-348 SFNIGITLVLSVIA
+348 LLNIWITLAFSVIA

-379 LEKEAL
+379 LEKQAL
-385 AIKQHDLT
+385 AIKQHDLD
-393 ASFNTR
+393 ASFNTQ

-408 AAAFSQMKYSLQT
+408 ATAFSQMKDSLQT

-426 RQIFENIQDIYFE
+426 RLIFENIQDIYFE
-439 CTIEGEILE
+439 CTIEGEIIE
-448 ISPSVEGLIQQDRK
+448 VSPSVEELIKRDRRE
-462 NIIGINLTQFYK
+462 IIGINLTHFYK
-474 NADDHQRFLS
+474 NADDYKRFLS
-484 KIFVDGSVSD
+484 KIFDDESVSD
-494 WEVALENEHG
+494 WEIPLENEQG

-513 TLKRDEAGDAE
+513 TLKRNEAGEAQ

-534 DRKKAEFK
+534 DRKKAELK

-564 NGQLRNE
+564 NEQLRNE

-603 DLDGRL
+603 DLDGCL

-618 ILGYSVEELQGMDYS
+618 ILGYSVHELQGMDYS
-633 ILLESEG
+633 ILLDAEAPGPLPMPATSSE
-640 SRQLPEKSPDT
+640 T

-677 STAPIFDNNGG
+677 SMAPILDNNGE

-693 GVVLDISER
+693 GVVLDVSER
-702 LNAEAEKQKLQE
+702 LNAEAEKKQLQE
-714 RLRLIQRLEG
+714 RLHQIQRLEG

-752 KTNPSEYHYKKL
+752 RTRPSEYHYRKL

-784 ARGGKYMAKSLNFN
+784 ARGGKYMAKSLDFN
-798 QIVMDT
+798 QIVQDT

-812 KEIQIE
+812 KEVEIK
-818 ENIEHGLWAVV
+818 ENIERGLWPVI

-848 AMPDGGSVVIDA
+848 AMPDGGKIMIDA
-860 KNMVLDALFS
+860 KNMVLNASFT
-870 KTFDIQPGRYVCVS
+870 KAFDIEPGQYVCVS
-884 ISDTGIGI
+884 ITDNGVGI
-892 DPAIQTRI
+892 DPAIQSRI

-928 DGAIDFVSQPGKGT
+928 DGAIDFVSQLGKGT

-950 SDGDIETEPALCE
+950 SDGDVDQEPALCE
-963 MSSKGSETLL
+963 IISKGTETLL
-973 LIDDEEVI
+973 LIDDEDVI

-992 GYKVMSATDGKTAV
+992 GYTVMSATDGETAL
-1006 DIFRRFSGEID
+1006 DMYQQLSDKID

-1028 SGSAIFDALKNI
+1028 SGSAIFDALKHI
-1040 NPQVQVLL
+1040 NPRVKVLL
-1048 ASGYSLSGQAEDILS
+1048 ASGYSLSGQAEDILA

-1073 FSLEQISVRLRGIF
+1073 FSLEKLSGRLRDIF
-1087 DNQDL
+1087 DT

>member
-15 GLIWGMQILITSSSY
+15 GLIWGMQILITSSTY

-56 RNHLQLAQRAAL
+56 KNHLQLAQRAAL

-74 ASEVVGRR
+74 ASEVVGSH

-88 LEHYF
+88 LERYF

-100 SHFAGIYIGMPN
+100 AHFAGIYVGMPN
-112 GDFFYVNRSNAQTP
+112 GDFFYVNRTNAHTP
-126 GGFRTKVI
+126 GGYRTKII
-134 DHFNGV
+134 DHLNGV
-140 KKIRLIWRNSDGS
+140 KRVRLIWRNADGS
-153 MVKTLENPSDTY
+153 LVKTSEDPGDTY
-165 DPRQRPWYQKA
+165 DPRQRPWYKKSS
-176 LAEREIIWTDPY
+176 AEREIIWTDPY

-213 IVGVDIEIDDLS
+213 VVGVDIEIDDLS

-259 VEDTE
+259 YEGTA
-264 AHRFRMVKIDE
+264 AHQFRMVKIDE
-275 LDDELSRSAFSAIQW
+275 LDDELSRAAFHAVQW

-310 NGDVYNTMF
+310 NGEAYNTMF
-319 TQFTDSHW
+319 TQFADSDW
-327 PWMFGVYIPENDYL
+327 PWMIGVYIPENDYL
-341 GALKENR
+341 GVLKENR
-348 SFNIGITLVLSVIA
+348 SLNIGITLVLSVIA

-385 AIKQHDLT
+385 AIKQHDLIT
-393 ASFNTR
+393 SFNTR

-408 AAAFSQMKYSLQT
+408 AAAFSQMKLSLQT

-426 RQIFENIQDIYFE
+426 RRIFENIQDIYFE
-439 CTIEGEILE
+439 CTIEGDILE
-448 ISPSVEGLIQQDRK
+448 ISPSVEELICQDRK
-462 NIIGINLTQFYK
+462 EIIGTRLMQFYK
-474 NADDHQRFLS
+474 NVDDHQRFLS
-484 KIFVDGSVSD
+484 EIFADGSVSD
-494 WEVALENEHG
+494 WEITLKNEHG
-504 EIAYGSVSA
+504 KLAYGSVTA
-513 TLKRDEAGDAE
+513 TLKRNAAGDAE

-534 DRKKAEFK
+534 DRKKAELK

-553 VEERTQDLQKS
+553 IAERTRDLQKS
-564 NGQLRNE
+564 NEQLRNE
-571 IETRKEKEEALRR
+571 IETRKEKEDALRR
-584 SEEKYRSIIE
+584 S
-594 NTNNGYYEV
+594 
-603 DLDGRL
+603 
-609 TFFNDSLAV
+609 
-618 ILGYSVEELQGMDYS
+618 
-633 ILLESEG
+633 
-640 SRQLPEKSPDT
+640 
-651 YRSGVNGNLS
+651 
-661 RLTITRK
+661 
-668 DGDRRTVDV
+668 
-677 STAPIFDNNGG
+677 
-688 KIGYR
+688 
-693 GVVLDISER
+693 
-702 LNAEAEKQKLQE
+702 QE
-714 RLRLIQRLEG
+714 RLHQIQRLEG

-752 KTNPSEYHYKKL
+752 RTESSEYNYKKL
-764 KSIESCV
+764 RSIESCV
-771 SSGTKLTQQLLGF
+771 ISGTKLTQQLLGF
-784 ARGGKYMAKSLNFN
+784 ARGGKYMAKSLDCNL
-798 QIVMDT
+798 IVTET

-812 KEIQIE
+812 KDIRIE
-818 ENIEHGLWAVV
+818 ENIDYGLWAVI

-848 AMPDGGSVVIDA
+848 AMPDGGTVLIDA
-860 KNMVLDALFS
+860 KNMVLDAAFS
-870 KTFDIQPGRYVCVS
+870 QAFDIPAGRYVCIS
-884 ISDTGIGI
+884 ITDTGVGI
-892 DPAIQTRI
+892 DPAIQARI

-928 DGAIDFVSQPGKGT
+928 DGAIDFVSRPGNGT

-950 SDGDIETEPALCE
+950 SDGDVETEPALSE
-963 MSSKGSETLL
+963 IISKGTETLL
-973 LIDDEEVI
+973 LVDDEELI

-992 GYKVMSATDGKTAV
+992 GYKVMSASDGKTALE
-1006 DIFRRFSGEID
+1006 IFHRSSGEID

-1028 SGSAIFDALKNI
+1028 SGSAIFDELKNI
-1040 NPQVQVLL
+1040 DPQVQVLL
-1048 ASGYSLSGQAEDILS
+1048 ASGHSLSGQAEDLLS

-1073 FSLEQISVRLRGIF
+1073 FSLEQLSVKLRGVF
-1087 DNQDL
+1087 DH

>member
-1 MKISIRW
+1 
-8 AMVLGCL
+8 MVLGCL
-15 GLIWGMQILITSSSY
+15 GLIWGMQILITSSTY

-56 RNHLQLAQRAAL
+56 KNHLQLAQRAAL

-74 ASEVVGRR
+74 ASEVVGSR
-82 NQHYDV
+82 NQQYDV
-88 LEHYF
+88 LERYF

-100 SHFAGIYIGMPN
+100 AHFAGIYIGMPN
-112 GDFFYVNRSNAQTP
+112 GDFFYVNRSDAHTP
-126 GGFRTKVI
+126 GGFRTKII
-134 DHFNGV
+134 DHFNGE

-153 MVKTLENPSDTY
+153 MLKTSEDPSDPY
-165 DPRQRPWYQKA
+165 DPRQRPWYKKS
-176 LAEREIIWTDPY
+176 LAERAIIWTDPY

-213 IVGVDIEIDDLS
+213 VVGVDIEIDDLS

-259 VEDTE
+259 VEGTVD
-264 AHRFRMVKIDE
+264 HHFRMVKIDE
-275 LDDELSRSAFSAIQW
+275 LDDELSRAAFHAVQW

-296 LLKLDHSQFAKFTH
+296 MLKLDHSQFAKFTH
-310 NGDVYNTMF
+310 NGEVYNTMF
-319 TQFTDSHW
+319 TQFAGSNW
-327 PWMFGVYIPENDYL
+327 PWVIGVYIPENDYL
-341 GALKENR
+341 GVLKENR
-348 SFNIGITLVLSVIA
+348 SLNIGITLLLSVIT

-393 ASFNTR
+393 TSFNTR

-408 AAAFSQMKYSLQT
+408 AAAFSQMKVSLQT

-426 RQIFENIQDIYFE
+426 RRIFENIQDIYFE

-448 ISPSVEGLIQQDRK
+448 ISPSVETLICQDRK
-462 NIIGINLTQFYK
+462 ELIGTKLMQLYK

-484 KIFVDGSVSD
+484 KILADGSVSD
-494 WEVALENEHG
+494 WEITMENKHG
-504 EIAYGSVSA
+504 KIAYGSITA
-513 TLKRDEAGDAE
+513 TLKRNAAGDAE

-534 DRKKAEFK
+534 DRKKAELK

-553 VEERTQDLQKS
+553 VKERTRDLQKS
-564 NGQLRNE
+564 NEQLRNE
-571 IETRKEKEEALRR
+571 METRKEKEEALGR
-584 SEEKYRSIIE
+584 S
-594 NTNNGYYEV
+594 
-603 DLDGRL
+603 
-609 TFFNDSLAV
+609 
-618 ILGYSVEELQGMDYS
+618 
-633 ILLESEG
+633 
-640 SRQLPEKSPDT
+640 
-651 YRSGVNGNLS
+651 
-661 RLTITRK
+661 
-668 DGDRRTVDV
+668 
-677 STAPIFDNNGG
+677 
-688 KIGYR
+688 
-693 GVVLDISER
+693 
-702 LNAEAEKQKLQE
+702 QE
-714 RLRLIQRLEG
+714 RLHQIQRLEG

-752 KTNPSEYHYKKL
+752 RTGPSEYNYKKL

-771 SSGTKLTQQLLGF
+771 ISGTKLTQQLLGF
-784 ARGGKYMAKSLNFN
+784 ARGGKYMAKSLDFN
-798 QIVMDT
+798 RIVMDT

-812 KEIQIE
+812 KDIRIE
-818 ENIEHGLWAVV
+818 ENVEHGLWAII

-848 AMPDGGSVVIDA
+848 AMPDGGTVLIDA
-860 KNMVLDALFS
+860 KNMILDAAFS
-870 KTFDIQPGRYVCVS
+870 QAFDIQPGRYVCIS
-884 ISDTGIGI
+884 ITDTGVGI
-892 DPAIQTRI
+892 DPAIQARI

-906 TKGMGRGT
+906 TKEMGRGT
-914 GLGLASAYGIIKNH
+914 GMGLASAYGIIKNH
-928 DGAIDFVSQPGKGT
+928 DGAIDFVSRPGKGT

-950 SDGDIETEPALCE
+950 SDGDAETEPPLSE
-963 MSSKGSETLL
+963 IISKGTETLL

-992 GYKVMSATDGKTAV
+992 GYKVMSASDGKTALE
-1006 DIFRRFSGEID
+1006 IFRRFSGEID

-1028 SGSAIFDALKNI
+1028 SGSAIFDELKNI

-1048 ASGYSLSGQAEDILS
+1048 ASGHSLSGQAEDLMS

-1073 FSLEQISVRLRGIF
+1073 FSLEQLSIKLRGLF
-1087 DNQDL
+1087 DH

>member
-30 ISSQR
+30 VSSQR

-56 RNHLQLAQRAAL
+56 KNHLQLAQRAAL

-74 ASEVVGRR
+74 TSEVVGSR
-82 NQHYDV
+82 NQHFEA
-88 LEHYF
+88 LERYF
-93 LDQLSLY
+93 LEQLSLY
-100 SHFAGIYIGMPN
+100 AHFAGIYIGMPN
-112 GDFFYVNRSNAQTP
+112 GEFFYVNRSDAVTP
-126 GGFRTKVI
+126 GGFRTKII
-134 DHFNGV
+134 DHPNGV
-140 KKIRLIWRNSDGS
+140 RRTRMAWRDSDGIL
-153 MVKTLENPSDTY
+153 VKTTEDPNDNF
-165 DPRQRPWYQKA
+165 DPRQRPWYQKS
-176 LAEREIIWTDPY
+176 LAERDIIWTDPY

-203 IFKAN
+203 IFEAN
-208 GQLQS
+208 GELQS

-225 TFISR
+225 TFISQ

-259 VEDTE
+259 VEGTN
-264 AHRFRMVKIDE
+264 ARHFRMVKIDE
-275 LDDELSRSAFSAIQW
+275 LDDELSRSAFYAIQW
-290 QRTETG
+290 QQTRTG
-296 LLKLDHSQFAKFTH
+296 LLKLDQSQFAKFTH

-319 TQFTDSHW
+319 TQFADSQW
-327 PWMFGVYIPENDYL
+327 PWMIGVYIPENDYL

-348 SFNIGITLVLSVIA
+348 LVNIWITLAFSVIA

-393 ASFNTR
+393 TNFNTS
-399 SIFKEIDET
+399 SIFKEINET
-408 AAAFSQMKYSLQT
+408 AAAFLQMKDSLQT

-426 RQIFENIQDIYFE
+426 RLIFENIQDIYFE
-439 CTIEGEILE
+439 STIEGEILE
-448 ISPSVEGLIQQDRK
+448 ISPSVEGLMQRDRREV
-462 NIIGINLTQFYK
+462 IGINLTQFYR
-474 NADDHQRFLS
+474 NADDYQRFLS
-484 KIFVDGSVSD
+484 KIFHDGYLSD
-494 WEVALENEHG
+494 WEVTLENEHG
-504 EIAYGSVSA
+504 DIAYGSVSA
-513 TLKRDEAGDAE
+513 TLKRNEAGDAE

-534 DRKKAEFK
+534 DRKKAELK
-542 LRRYQDQLEDL
+542 LRRYQDQLEVL
-553 VEERTQDLQKS
+553 VEERTKDLQRS
-564 NGQLRNE
+564 NEQLRNE
-571 IETRKEKEEALRR
+571 IETRKEKENALRR

-603 DLDGRL
+603 DLKGRL

-618 ILGYSVEELQGMDYS
+618 ILGYSVQELQGMDYS
-633 ILLESEG
+633 ILLDAET
-640 SRQLPEKSPDT
+640 SRPAPEASSDT

-661 RLTITRK
+661 RLTIFRK
-668 DGDRRTVDV
+668 DGDQRTVDV
-677 STAPIFDNNGG
+677 STAPIFDNNGE
-688 KIGYR
+688 KMGYR

-702 LNAEAEKQKLQE
+702 LNAEAEKKAFQE
-714 RLRLIQRLEG
+714 RLHQVQRLEG

-752 KTNPSEYHYKKL
+752 RTGPADYHYKKL

-784 ARGGKYMAKSLNFN
+784 ARGGKYLAKSLDFN
-798 QIVMDT
+798 QVVMDT

-812 KEIQIE
+812 KEIQIQ
-818 ENIEHGLWAVV
+818 ENIEQGLWAVV

-848 AMPDGGSVVIDA
+848 AMPDGGTVVIDA
-860 KNMVLDALFS
+860 KNMVLDIVVCKA
-870 KTFDIQPGRYVCVS
+870 FDIEPGRYVCVS
-884 ISDTGIGI
+884 ISDTGTGI
-892 DPAIQTRI
+892 DPEIQSRI

-928 DGAIDFVSQPGKGT
+928 GGAIDFASQPGKGT

-950 SDGDIETEPALCE
+950 SDDEAEPEPALCE
-963 MSSKGSETLL
+963 TLTKGTETLL

-1006 DIFRRFSGEID
+1006 EIFRQLSDKID

-1028 SGSAIFDALKNI
+1028 SGGAIFDALKEI

-1048 ASGYSLSGQAEDILS
+1048 ASGYSLSGQAEEILA

-1073 FSLEQISVRLRGIF
+1073 FSLEQLSVKLRAVFG
-1087 DNQDL
+1087 N

>member
-15 GLIWGMQILITSSSY
+15 GLIWGMQILITSSTY

-56 RNHLQLAQRAAL
+56 KNHLQLAQRAAL

-74 ASEVVGRR
+74 ASEVVGSQ

-88 LEHYF
+88 LERYF

-100 SHFAGIYIGMPN
+100 AHFAGIYIGMPN
-112 GDFFYVNRSNAQTP
+112 GDFFYVNRSDVHSP
-126 GGFRTKVI
+126 GGYRTKII
-134 DHFNGV
+134 DHLNGV
-140 KKIRLIWRNSDGS
+140 KKVRLIWRNSAGS
-153 MVKTLENPSDTY
+153 IVKTSEDPGDTY
-165 DPRQRPWYQKA
+165 DPRQRPWYKKSFT
-176 LAEREIIWTDPY
+176 ERGIIWTDPY

-213 IVGVDIEIDDLS
+213 VVGVDIEIDDLS

-259 VEDTE
+259 YEGTA
-264 AHRFRMVKIDE
+264 AHQFRMVKIDE
-275 LDDELSRSAFSAIQW
+275 LDDELSRAAFHAVQW

-310 NGDVYNTMF
+310 NGEAYNTMF
-319 TQFTDSHW
+319 TQFADSNW
-327 PWMFGVYIPENDYL
+327 PWMIGVYIPENDYL
-341 GALKENR
+341 GVLKENR
-348 SFNIGITLVLSVIA
+348 SLNIGITLVLSVIA

-385 AIKQHDLT
+385 AIKQHDLIT
-393 ASFNTR
+393 SFNTR

-408 AAAFSQMKYSLQT
+408 AAAFSQMKLSLQT

-426 RQIFENIQDIYFE
+426 RRIFENIQDIYFE
-439 CTIEGEILE
+439 CTIEGDILE
-448 ISPSVEGLIQQDRK
+448 ISPSVEELICQDRK
-462 NIIGINLTQFYK
+462 EIIGTRLMQFYK

-484 KIFVDGSVSD
+484 EIFAVGSVSD
-494 WEVALENEHG
+494 WEITLKNEHG
-504 EIAYGSVSA
+504 KIAYGSVTA
-513 TLKRDEAGDAE
+513 TLKRNAAGDAE

-534 DRKKAEFK
+534 DRKKAELR

-553 VEERTQDLQKS
+553 IAERTSDLQRS
-564 NGQLRNE
+564 NEQLRNE
-571 IETRKEKEEALRR
+571 IETRKEKEDALRR

-609 TFFNDSLAV
+609 TFLNDSLAV
-618 ILGYSVEELQGMDYS
+618 ILGYSVEELKGMDYS
-633 ILLESEG
+633 ILLDAEGLRQTSEEP
-640 SRQLPEKSPDT
+640 SDT

-661 RLTITRK
+661 RLTITRR

-688 KIGYR
+688 KVGYR

-702 LNAEAEKQKLQE
+702 LNAEAEKKKLQK
-714 RLRLIQRLEG
+714 RLHQIQRLEG

-744 GNISLMML
+744 GNLSLMML
-752 KTNPSEYHYKKL
+752 RTESTEYNYKKL
-764 KSIESCV
+764 RSIESCV
-771 SSGTKLTQQLLGF
+771 ISGTKLTQQLLGF
-784 ARGGKYMAKSLNFN
+784 ARGGKYMAKPLDCN
-798 QIVMDT
+798 QSVMET
-804 ARMFGRTR
+804 ARMFARTC
-812 KEIQIE
+812 KDIQVE
-818 ENIEHGLWAVV
+818 ENIEHGLWAVI

-836 QVLLNIYINAWQ
+836 QVLLNIYINASQ
-848 AMPDGGSVVIDA
+848 AMPDRGTVLIDA
-860 KNMVLDALFS
+860 KNMVLDAAFCQA
-870 KTFDIQPGRYVCVS
+870 FDIQPGRYVCIS
-884 ISDTGIGI
+884 ITDTGVGI
-892 DPAIQTRI
+892 DPAIQARI

-928 DGAIDFVSQPGKGT
+928 DGAIDFVSRPGKGT

-950 SDGDIETEPALCE
+950 SDGDAEAEPALSE
-963 MSSKGSETLL
+963 IISKGTETLL

-992 GYKVMSATDGKTAV
+992 GYKVMSASDGKTALE
-1006 DIFRRFSGEID
+1006 IFRRLTGEID

-1028 SGSAIFDALKNI
+1028 SGSAIFDELKNI
-1040 NPQVQVLL
+1040 NPQIQVLL
-1048 ASGYSLSGQAEDILS
+1048 ASGHSLSGQAEDLIS

-1073 FSLEQISVRLRGIF
+1073 FSLEQLSVKLRGLF
-1087 DNQDL
+1087 DH

>member
-1 MKISIRW
+1 
-8 AMVLGCL
+8 MVLGCL
-15 GLIWGMQILITSSSY
+15 GLIWGMQILITSSTY

-56 RNHLQLAQRAAL
+56 KNHLQLAQRAAL

-74 ASEVVGRR
+74 ASEVVGSR
-82 NQHYDV
+82 NQQYGV
-88 LEHYF
+88 LERYF

-100 SHFAGIYIGMPN
+100 AHFAGIYIGMPN
-112 GDFFYVNRSNAQTP
+112 GDFFYVNRSDAHTL
-126 GGFRTKVI
+126 GGYRTKI
-134 DHFNGV
+134 IEHLNGV
-140 KKIRLIWRNSDGS
+140 KKVRLIWRNSDGS
-153 MVKTLENPSDTY
+153 MVKTSEDPSDSY
-165 DPRQRPWYQKA
+165 DPRQRPWYKKS
-176 LAEREIIWTDPY
+176 LAERAIIWTDPY

-213 IVGVDIEIDDLS
+213 VVGVDIEIDDLS

-259 VEDTE
+259 VEGTAD
-264 AHRFRMVKIDE
+264 HHFRMVKIDE
-275 LDDELSRSAFSAIQW
+275 LDDELSRAAFHAVQW
-290 QRTETG
+290 QWTETG
-296 LLKLDHSQFAKFTH
+296 MLKLDHSQFAKFTH
-310 NGDVYNTMF
+310 NGEVYNTMF
-319 TQFTDSHW
+319 TQFAGSNW
-327 PWMFGVYIPENDYL
+327 PWVIGVYIPENDYL
-341 GALKENR
+341 GVLKENR
-348 SFNIGITLVLSVIA
+348 SLNIGITLVLSVIT

-393 ASFNTR
+393 TSFNTR

-408 AAAFSQMKYSLQT
+408 AAAFSQMKVSLQT

-426 RQIFENIQDIYFE
+426 RRIFENIQDIYFE

-448 ISPSVEGLIQQDRK
+448 ISPSVEALICQDRK
-462 NIIGINLTQFYK
+462 ELIGTKLMQLYK

-484 KIFVDGSVSD
+484 KILADGAVSD
-494 WEVALENEHG
+494 WEITMENKQG
-504 EIAYGSVSA
+504 KIAYGSVTA
-513 TLKRDEAGDAE
+513 TLKRNAAGDAE

-534 DRKKAEFK
+534 DRKKAELR

-564 NGQLRNE
+564 NEQLRNE
-571 IETRKEKEEALRR
+571 METRKEKEEALGR
-584 SEEKYRSIIE
+584 S
-594 NTNNGYYEV
+594 
-603 DLDGRL
+603 
-609 TFFNDSLAV
+609 
-618 ILGYSVEELQGMDYS
+618 
-633 ILLESEG
+633 
-640 SRQLPEKSPDT
+640 
-651 YRSGVNGNLS
+651 
-661 RLTITRK
+661 
-668 DGDRRTVDV
+668 
-677 STAPIFDNNGG
+677 
-688 KIGYR
+688 
-693 GVVLDISER
+693 
-702 LNAEAEKQKLQE
+702 QE
-714 RLRLIQRLEG
+714 RLHQIQRLEG

-752 KTNPSEYHYKKL
+752 RTGPSEYNYKKL

-771 SSGTKLTQQLLGF
+771 ISGTKLTQQLLGF
-784 ARGGKYMAKSLNFN
+784 ARGGKYMAKSLDFN

-812 KEIQIE
+812 KDIRIE
-818 ENIEHGLWAVV
+818 ENIEHDLWAVI

-848 AMPDGGSVVIDA
+848 AMPDGGTLLIDA
-860 KNMVLDALFS
+860 QNIVLDASFL
-870 KTFDIQPGRYVCVS
+870 KAFDIRPGRYVRIS
-884 ISDTGIGI
+884 ITDTGIGI
-892 DPAIQTRI
+892 DPEIQARI

-928 DGAIDFVSQPGKGT
+928 DGAIDFVSRPGKGT
-942 TFYIYLPA
+942 SFYIYLPA
-950 SDGDIETEPALCE
+950 SGDNVETEPALSE
-963 MSSKGSETLL
+963 IISQGTETLL
-973 LIDDEEVI
+973 LIDDEEVV
-981 LQVGQPMLESL
+981 LQVGKPMLESL
-992 GYKVMSATDGKTAV
+992 GYKVMSASDGKTAME
-1006 DIFRRFSGEID
+1006 IFRRFFEKID

-1028 SGSAIFDALKNI
+1028 SGGAIFDELKNI

-1048 ASGYSLSGQAEDILS
+1048 ASGHSLSGRAEEILS

-1073 FSLEQISVRLRGIF
+1073 FSLEQVSVKLRDIF
-1087 DNQDL
+1087 DN

>member
-15 GLIWGMQILITSSSY
+15 GLIWGMQILITSSTY
-30 ISSQR
+30 LSSQR
-35 MLAGHACDVMQNIA
+35 MLTGHARDVMQNIA

-56 RNHLQLAQRAAL
+56 QNHLQLAQRAAH

-74 ASEVVGRR
+74 ASEVVGSD
-82 NQHYDV
+82 NQQYDL
-88 LEHYF
+88 LERYF
-93 LDQLSLY
+93 LNQLSLY
-100 SHFAGIYIGMPN
+100 AHFAGIYIGKPN
-112 GDFFYVNRSNAQTP
+112 GDFFYVSRNDAHTP
-126 GGFRTKVI
+126 DGFRTKII
-134 DHFNGV
+134 DYSSGV
-140 KKIRLIWRNSDGS
+140 KKTRLIWRNFDGS
-153 MVKTLENPSDTY
+153 MIDTFEDPLDTY

-203 IFKAN
+203 IFQKN
-208 GQLQS
+208 GQLKS
-213 IVGVDIEIDDLS
+213 IVGVDIEIDQLS
-225 TFISR
+225 KFISR

-259 VEDTE
+259 EEGDE
-264 AHRFRMVKIDE
+264 IHRFRMVKIDE
-275 LDDELSRSAFSAIQW
+275 LDDELSRAAYHAIQW
-290 QRTETG
+290 QKTETG
-296 LLKLDHSQFAKFTH
+296 LLQLDHSQFAKFTH
-310 NGDVYNTMF
+310 NNEVYNTMF
-319 TQFTDSHW
+319 TQFADSHW
-327 PWMFGVYIPENDYL
+327 PWMIGVYLPENDYL

-348 SFNIGITLVLSVIA
+348 LLNIEITLILSVIA

-385 AIKQHDLT
+385 AIKQNDLST
-393 ASFNTR
+393 TFNTR

-408 AAAFSQMKYSLQT
+408 SAAFSQMKVSLQT
-421 SEKKY
+421 SERKY

-439 CTIEGEILE
+439 STIDGDLLE
-448 ISPSVEGLIQQDRK
+448 VSPSVEELIHKDRK
-462 NIIGINLTQFYK
+462 EIIGTNFVQFFK
-474 NADDHQRFLS
+474 NADEYELFLS
-484 KIFVDGSVSD
+484 TIIAEGFVSD
-494 WEVALENEHG
+494 REITLVNPNS
-504 EIAYGSVSA
+504 EIAYGSVTA
-513 TLKRDEAGDAE
+513 TLKRNAAGDAE

-534 DRKKAEFK
+534 DRKKADLK

-553 VEERTQDLQKS
+553 VEERTRDLRKS
-564 NGQLRNE
+564 NEQLRNE
-571 IETRKEKEEALRR
+571 IEARKEKEEALRC

-603 DLDGRL
+603 DLEGRL
-609 TFFNDSLAV
+609 TFFNDSLTV
-618 ILGYSVEELQGMDYS
+618 ILGYSAQELKGMDS
-633 ILLESEG
+633 TILLEADAS
-640 SRQLPEKSPDT
+640 QQMPEKPSNT

-677 STAPIFDNNGG
+677 STAPIFDNNGT

-693 GVVLDISER
+693 GVVLDVSER
-702 LNAEAEKQKLQE
+702 LNAETEKKKLEE
-714 RLRLIQRLEG
+714 RLHQIQRLEG

-752 KTNPSEYHYKKL
+752 RTKPFEYSYKKL

-771 SSGTKLTQQLLGF
+771 ISGTKLTRQLLGF
-784 ARGGKYMAKSLNFN
+784 ARGGKYMAKTLDFN
-798 QIVMDT
+798 QIVVDT

-812 KEIQIE
+812 KEIRIE
-818 ENIEHGLWAVV
+818 ENISHDLWTVM

-848 AMPDGGSVVIDA
+848 AMPDGGTVVIDT
-860 KNMVLDALFS
+860 KNMILDAPFTKS
-870 KTFDIQPGRYVCVS
+870 FDIIPGRYVCIS
-884 ISDTGIGI
+884 ISDTGTGI
-892 DPAIQTRI
+892 DPSIQARI

-906 TKGMGRGT
+906 TKEMGRGT
-914 GLGLASAYGIIKNH
+914 GLGLASAYGIVKNH
-928 DGAIDFVSQPGKGT
+928 DGAIDFISQPGKGT

-950 SDGDIETEPALCE
+950 SDAEIEPEPAL
-963 MSSKGSETLL
+963 SETIAKGTEHLL

-981 LQVGQPMLESL
+981 LQVEQPMLESL
-992 GYKVMSATDGKTAV
+992 GYNVMTASDGKTAV
-1006 DIFRRFSGEID
+1006 EIFRRFSDEID

-1028 SGSAIFDALKNI
+1028 SGSAIFNELKSI
-1040 NPQVQVLL
+1040 DSEVKVLL
-1048 ASGYSLSGQAEDILS
+1048 SSGYSLSGQAEEILS

-1073 FSLEQISVRLRGIF
+1073 FSLEHLSVTLRGIF
-1087 DNQDL
+1087 DQG